1 MNIWVIV
8 RKFQL
13 RLKSQRKNC
22 SSDINL
28 YFVLC
33 IISKHPIYLSHKS
46 LYHSLPD
53 KRCFEFNSMREAP
66 QIALNCFKSWIRNYN
81 STTSDYH
88 DSTDFQMFFYD
99 QHISI
104 PNQKRSF
111 TVFSSFHTLK
121 ELCFFWQTIF
131 KEWKTL
137 SFPTRLYMDTFIDF
151 NGLSHIHL
159 LYIILF
165 HFHNIYGWIHRN
177 DDTRYKN
184 FYRK

>member
-1 MNIWVIV
+1 MYLNIMCDLKIISQDFKIIQNIYIWVLV

-22 SSDINL
+22 SSNINL

-66 QIALNCFKSWIRNYN
+66 QIALNCFKSWIRNNN

-88 DSTDFQMFFYD
+88 DSTDFQMFFLRPVYLD
-99 QHISI
+99 TK
-104 PNQKRSF
+104 PKRSF
-111 TVFSSFHTLK
+111 TFFFIFFIFSHTQRNLY
-121 ELCFFWQTIF
+121 FFWQTKF
-131 KEWKTL
+131 KEWKSL
-137 SFPTRLYMDTFIDF
+137 
-151 NGLSHIHL
+151 
-159 LYIILF
+159 
-165 HFHNIYGWIHRN
+165 
-177 DDTRYKN
+177 
-184 FYRK
+184 

>member
-1 MNIWVIV
+1 MYLSIMCDLKIISQDLKLLQNIYIWVLV

-22 SSDINL
+22 SSNINL

-66 QIALNCFKSWIRNYN
+66 QIALNCFKSWIRNNN

-104 PNQKRSF
+104 PNQNDRSHIF
-111 TVFSSFHTLK
+111 YFFIFSHTERTLF
-121 ELCFFWQTIF
+121 FFWQTKF
-131 KEWKTL
+131 KRMKHFVISYET
-137 SFPTRLYMDTFIDF
+137 
-151 NGLSHIHL
+151 IH
-159 LYIILF
+159 
-165 HFHNIYGWIHRN
+165 G
-177 DDTRYKN
+177 
-184 FYRK
+184 